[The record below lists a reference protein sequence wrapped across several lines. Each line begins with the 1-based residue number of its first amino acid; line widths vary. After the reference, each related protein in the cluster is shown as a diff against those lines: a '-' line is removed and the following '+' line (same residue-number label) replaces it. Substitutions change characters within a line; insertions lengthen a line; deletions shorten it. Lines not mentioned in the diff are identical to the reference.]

1 MQFVNSIGAPDAN
14 GTLEFRDPATDLL
27 KDTYPTRD
35 AAEAQ
40 TNANTNPVQLDS
52 RGEAA
57 IFLRDGEAYK
67 VLMYSS
73 GVLQWTIDNVET
85 PIGNTTA
92 AAISIADTGGYY
104 AATDVEAALQEL
116 GGTGGAGIIGVQ
128 DAGGYFAGSDA
139 EAVLQE
145 VGLELLRAGGFKGRN
160 STASK
165 TSDDTLADDSILYN
179 WTIEGSKVY
188 AVNGV
193 LRYFQNAGDFK
204 FRFTTSLGLV
214 SSFIQYSWEDE
225 TGNTGSDI
233 KTSIT
238 TTNTIDTA
246 ADGEN
251 VVLLINAGFVV
262 DTVADTM
269 DFQWAQANVS
279 ANSTNLVAGSWI
291 EIVKAPS
298 S

>member
-1 MQFVNSIGAPDAN
+1 
-14 GTLEFRDPATDLL
+14 
-27 KDTYPTRD
+27 
-35 AAEAQ
+35 
-40 TNANTNPVQLDS
+40 
-52 RGEAA
+52 
-57 IFLRDGEAYK
+57 
-67 VLMYSS
+67 
-73 GVLQWTIDNVET
+73 
-85 PIGNTTA
+85 
-92 AAISIADTGGYY
+92 
-104 AATDVEAALQEL
+104 
-116 GGTGGAGIIGVQ
+116 
-128 DAGGYFAGSDA
+128 
-139 EAVLQE
+139 
-145 VGLELLRAGGFKGRN
+145 
-160 STASK
+160 
-165 TSDDTLADDSILYN
+165 
-179 WTIEGSKVY
+179 VY

-193 LRYFQNAGDFK
+193 LQYFQNAGDFK